1 MAVGRWWKFTSDQ
14 LHDGSRTEA
23 QRAKTFKKGILGF
36 LYSSFLLL
44 LPSGRP
50 RGGLLFLLFSL
61 GNGITCRKEGAR
73 VQEIVVYEFT
83 HNGTNA

>member
-23 QRAKTFKKGILGF
+23 QSAKTFKKGILGF

-50 RGGLLFLLFSL
+50 RGGPSLYLLRLSSTFKGFVS
-61 GNGITCRKEGAR
+61 IRVIR
-73 VQEIVVYEFT
+73 VQKLT
-83 HNGTNA
+83 T